1 MSASEHISGLGDPR
15 AMVIPPGRGEATT
28 RNAELVEKPGIPE
41 PIKLPEPIQRKF
53 QARLTYDLVEA
64 EVFLEILDP
73 ETGEVIRRFPAEKAS
88 QDETVI
94 HGGIIFNRLA

>member
-1 MSASEHISGLGDPR
+1 MNASEQISGLREPR
-15 AMVIPPGRGEATT
+15 AGVIPPGREEAAT
-28 RNAELVEKPGIPE
+28 RKTELAKKPGIPE

-53 QARLTYDLVEA
+53 QARLNYDPIEA

-73 ETGEVIRRFPAEKAS
+73 ETGEVLRRFPAEKIS
-88 QDETVI
+88 ENETTI